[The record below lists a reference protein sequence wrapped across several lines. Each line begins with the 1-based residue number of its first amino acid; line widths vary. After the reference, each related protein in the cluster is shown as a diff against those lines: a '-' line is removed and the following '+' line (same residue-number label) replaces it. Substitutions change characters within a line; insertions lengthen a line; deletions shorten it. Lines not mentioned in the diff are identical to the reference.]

1 MIEERPTHAITVRVS
16 YLEIYNESLFDLLS
30 TLPYVGPSVTPMT
43 IVENPQGVFI
53 KGLSVHLTSQEED
66 AFSLL
71 FEVRWSGPQVP
82 SSLPFLSPFFPFV
95 LLFLPPSYL
104 LTYFDNQN

>member
-1 MIEERPTHAITVRVS
+1 MVEERPTHAVTVRVS

-30 TLPYVGPSVTPMT
+30 TLPYVGPSATPMT

-66 AFSLL
+66 PRTFKLMLIDIGWSIPKGLL
-71 FEVRWSGPQVP
+71 GNFHGLE
-82 SSLPFLSPFFPFV
+82 
-95 LLFLPPSYL
+95 
-104 LTYFDNQN
+104 T

>member
-1 MIEERPTHAITVRVS
+1 MGREEGGRRPGSRGDRDLGVTFLMHPGRVS

-71 FEVRWSGPQVP
+71 FEVR
-82 SSLPFLSPFFPFV
+82 
-95 LLFLPPSYL
+95 
-104 LTYFDNQN
+104 